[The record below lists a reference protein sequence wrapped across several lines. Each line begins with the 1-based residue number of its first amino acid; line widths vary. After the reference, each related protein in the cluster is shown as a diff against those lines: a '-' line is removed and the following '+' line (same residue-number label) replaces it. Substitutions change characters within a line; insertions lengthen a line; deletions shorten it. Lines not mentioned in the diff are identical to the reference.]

1 MLYNSPIVYLSDLL
15 SSIVDHLS
23 SNMCV
28 LTIKFALGFVT
39 AKQKGN
45 YHSKRDSNWGFNKVI
60 FANYVDL
67 RLGGV

>member
-1 MLYNSPIVYLSDLL
+1 
-15 SSIVDHLS
+15 
-23 SNMCV
+23 MCV